1 MWCWVDGSCEL
12 GRLKRTITATTVSNA
27 PSLDPTHR
35 EAAEQARM
43 AQMKQATE
51 RARADPAFQELDA
64 RNPGTAIFF
73 AGRCVSWVWWV

>member
-1 MWCWVDGSCEL
+1 M
-12 GRLKRTITATTVSNA
+12 
-27 PSLDPTHR
+27 
-35 EAAEQARM
+35 QARM

-73 AGRCVSWVWWV
+73 AGRCVS